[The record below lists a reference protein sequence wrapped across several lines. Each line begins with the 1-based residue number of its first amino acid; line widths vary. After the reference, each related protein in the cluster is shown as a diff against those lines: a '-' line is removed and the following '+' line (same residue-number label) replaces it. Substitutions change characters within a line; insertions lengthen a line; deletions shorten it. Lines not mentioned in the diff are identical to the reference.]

1 MPSTRHAKGG
11 NAMGRLR
18 QRVAYL
24 NGLAAGLNLSG
35 QSAEGRVLAG
45 IIEVLDAM
53 AEEMER
59 LDGRL
64 GELAEYLGELDQD
77 LFDLEE
83 AVSGEDDDEDEDPFW
98 DEEDLADWEE
108 PAGAGAEGD
117 AGDAAP
123 ADFEGAVVFD
133 SGIPTRVGGEEAP
146 RARASGPAGT
156 GGRGGAGGA
165 GDDRLVDGLLL
176 ECPHCGTRYAVA
188 MEELEFDRE
197 PEEDENEFEWVCP
210 NCGEVVHDFLPDADP
225 DDSEDPL
232 EAGAQGAAR
241 NHRPAGDGAGTGM
254 DGRREAGTNAAP
266 VAAGTA
272 AGPVAGPAAPVAPF

>member
-1 MPSTRHAKGG
+1 MA
-11 NAMGRLR
+11 RLR
-18 QRVAYL
+18 RRVAYL
-24 NGLAAGLNLSG
+24 TGLAAGLSLSA

-83 AVSGEDDDEDEDPFW
+83 AVNGEDAEGDELW
-98 DEEDLADWEE
+98 DEEDLDDPDDE
-108 PAGAGAEGD
+108 AGDTAD
-117 AGDAAP
+117 AGP

-133 SGIPTRVGGEEAP
+133 SGIPTRVDEDAGQTG
-146 RARASGPAGT
+146 ARDAATDAADGRPAHQ
-156 GGRGGAGGA
+156 R
-165 GDDRLVDGLLL
+165 DDELVDGLLL

-188 MEELEFDRE
+188 MDELEFDRE

-210 NCGEVVHDFLPDADP
+210 NCGEVVHDFLPDAEP
-225 DDSEDPL
+225 DDAEDPL
-232 EAGAQGAAR
+232 EAGSRGGTAA
-241 NHRPAGDGAGTGM
+241 HRPAGDGAGTGAVGAGR
-254 DGRREAGTNAAP
+254 DGAGRNRAP
-266 VAAGTA
+266 VAPVASGTA
-272 AGPVAGPAAPVAPF
+272 GGPVAGATAPVAPF